1 MTAFM
6 FRLRS
11 CTVGKITRLGIQPVQ
26 GKIEKIKLNVGS
38 GQPLP
43 KPLLIC
49 EMSVARSLTRRIPF
63 GGKLRP
69 FVLETDTPRFHAFVL
84 GLRRNRASLAN

>member
-1 MTAFM
+1 M

-11 CTVGKITRLGIQPVQ
+11 CTVGEITRLGTLPVR
-26 GKIEKIKLNVGS
+26 EKIKLNVGS

-49 EMSVARSLTRRIPF
+49 EMSVAHSLTRRIPF
-63 GGKLRP
+63 GGKIETFRLGSG
-69 FVLETDTPRFHAFVL
+69 TDTPRFHAFVL